1 MKIKKL
7 SNADVDMFKAIRLE
21 ALRNEP
27 ENYASHARDWEDL
40 SPQDWLL
47 RMSDCTVF
55 VALKEGVP
63 VGIMALMPNR
73 PSKMAHRAT
82 LIMVYVRK
90 SERGTGLAARLLGK
104 ITQYANELGVSQ
116 IELTVSAENSAAVQF
131 YLKQGFSQ
139 VGYIPA
145 GLRHEGR
152 DIDELL
158 MLLRVQGSS

>member
-7 SNADVDMFKAIRLE
+7 SNADVDVFKDIRLE

-27 ENYASHARDWEDL
+27 ENYASHARDWEGL
-40 SPQDWLL
+40 SQQDWLL

-55 VALKEGVP
+55 VAFKDDEP

-90 SERGTGLAARLLGK
+90 AERGTGLAGRLISK
-104 ITQYANELGVSQ
+104 ITQYASQIGVSQ
-116 IELTVSAENSAAVQF
+116 IELTVSVENLAAVQF

-145 GLRHEGR
+145 GLRHDGR
-152 DIDELL
+152 DIDEIL
-158 MLLRVQGSS
+158 MMLRVQGST

>member
-1 MKIKKL
+1 MTIIKL
-7 SNADVDMFKAIRLE
+7 SNADIDVFKVIRLE
-21 ALRNEP
+21 ALRTEP
-27 ENYASHARDWEDL
+27 ENYASHARDWEGL
-40 SPQDWLL
+40 SEEDWLL
-47 RMSDCTVF
+47 RMADCTVF
-55 VALKEGVP
+55 VAFKDDMP

-82 LIMVYVRK
+82 LIMVYVQK

-104 ITQYANELGVSQ
+104 ITQYASELGVSQ
-116 IELTVSAENSAAVQF
+116 IELTVSAENLAAIQF

-152 DIDELL
+152 DIDEIL

>member
-7 SNADVDMFKAIRLE
+7 SNADVDVFKAIRLE

-40 SPQDWLL
+40 TPQNWLL

-63 VGIMALMPNR
+63 IGIMALMPNR

-104 ITQYANELGVSQ
+104 IHNTPMSLG
-116 IELTVSAENSAAVQF
+116 SARLN
-131 YLKQGFSQ
+131 
-139 VGYIPA
+139 
-145 GLRHEGR
+145 
-152 DIDELL
+152 
-158 MLLRVQGSS
+158 